1 MAVPKKKTSKMKAR
15 QRFAN
20 WQAKI
25 KTSMTNALSTAKMLL
40 SQRSKYKQK
49 IDNENEDNED
59 NEII

>member
-49 IDNENEDNED
+49 VNDENQNDTEN
-59 NEII
+59 N

>member
-20 WQAKI
+20 LQAKI

-49 IDNENEDNED
+49 VNPS
-59 NEII
+59 

>member
-20 WQAKI
+20 WKAKI
-25 KTSMTNALSTAKMLL
+25 TSSMTNALSTAKMLL

-49 IDNENEDNED
+49 VEDENEDTDDSENG
-59 NEII
+59 

>member
-25 KTSMTNALSTAKMLL
+25 KTSMTNALSIAKMLL